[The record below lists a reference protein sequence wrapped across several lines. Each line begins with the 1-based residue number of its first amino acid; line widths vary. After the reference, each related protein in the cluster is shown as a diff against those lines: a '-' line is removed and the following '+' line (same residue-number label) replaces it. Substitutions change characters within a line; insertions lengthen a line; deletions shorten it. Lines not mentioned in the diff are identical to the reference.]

1 MELEL
6 FFEEIKEVQPGE
18 IISINEKIEKS
29 KYWEIP
35 IYNEKKDYGEKNFTE
50 STLSLFK
57 NIVQDHMVSDVPIG
71 SLLSGGL
78 DSFC

>member
-1 MELEL
+1 MKKLKNL
-6 FFEEIKEVQPGE
+6 NIG
-18 IISINEKIEKS
+18 
-29 KYWEIP
+29 KYQFIM
-35 IYNEKKDYGEKNFTE
+35 KKRLWRKNFE

-78 DSFC
+78 DSSLAC